1 MEHEPVSPSQGGQN
15 EPGMVRPWLLVVLI
29 IIVLAGIIF
38 FAWSIYQNQKLAGAK
53 TKPNPGISM
62 PL

>member
-1 MEHEPVSPSQGGQN
+1 MEN
-15 EPGMVRPWLLVVLI
+15 EQSESGMVRPWLLVVLI

-38 FAWSIYQNQKLAGAK
+38 SAWSIYQNQKLAGAK

-62 PL
+62 PI